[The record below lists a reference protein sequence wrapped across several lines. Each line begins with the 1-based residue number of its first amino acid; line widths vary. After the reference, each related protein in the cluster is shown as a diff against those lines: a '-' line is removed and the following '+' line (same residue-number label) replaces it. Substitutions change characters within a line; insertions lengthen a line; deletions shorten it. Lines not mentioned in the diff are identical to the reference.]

1 MKQMIKNFL
10 FKKRIKI
17 LKSKKGFS
25 LLEVLIG
32 VAIIGIISAIAVPQ
46 FAEYRTTAAV
56 TAVGSTGDNLAKA
69 YNLCT
74 ATRTSCTT
82 LDEIKMKC
90 DICGTPQNGSEGFC
104 VPISQKVQNQTFK
117 SCVQIKSDGTVLKSF
132 GGQLKVCW
140 YKHPGGKDLTVST
153 AGDNAASFVPKTSL
167 IKTCEVNDD
176 CSPPTGYTASHKE
189 CKANAGGGSCASNGE
204 CT

>member
-1 MKQMIKNFL
+1 MKNKLINFL
-10 FKKRIKI
+10 FKKRLKI
-17 LKSKKGFS
+17 LRNKKGFS

-82 LDEIKMKC
+82 LSEIKMKC
-90 DICGTPQNGSEGFC
+90 DICGDPKSGADGFC

-117 SCVQIKSDGTVLKSF
+117 SCVQIKADGTVLKSY

-140 YKHPGGKDLTVST
+140 YKHPGGKDLNTT
-153 AGDNAASFVPKTSL
+153 TTTDNAAAFVPKTSL

-176 CSPPTGYTASHKE
+176 CSPPSGYTATHKE
-189 CKANAGGGSCASNGE
+189 CKANAGGGVCSNSGE